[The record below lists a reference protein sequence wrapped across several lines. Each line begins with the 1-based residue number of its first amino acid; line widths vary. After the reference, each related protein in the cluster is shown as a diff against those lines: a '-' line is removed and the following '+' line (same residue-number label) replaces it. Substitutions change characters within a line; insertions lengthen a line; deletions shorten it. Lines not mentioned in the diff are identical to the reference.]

1 MGGEFD
7 EVIVVQTVS
16 PWRALPKVGASES
29 TQITELM
36 RELHKTVHL
45 EHLSRGLTES
55 KEQRQADAGTG
66 DTASAPTGG
75 STAWSVTSHARLL
88 LEQLLKEEF
97 ETARPTRERGV

>member
-1 MGGEFD
+1 MLLSVGES
-7 EVIVVQTVS
+7 I
-16 PWRALPKVGASES
+16 RLPPLGHVEVGASES